1 MKNLSIALNIVLLAA
16 VGFLYYKFFSVKSS
30 NGNSEKVAVTKVKD
44 TSNTALKVA
53 YVDLDSLN
61 EKIVYFKQSR
71 RDIEQQQKTVEAE
84 ITGAYKALEAKQ
96 NSFSKQN
103 QNPTPDD
110 IQNFRAQLMQEQ
122 QNIETKKQ
130 NYTQQLNQKNFEL
143 VELIR
148 KNLKD
153 FLTDY
158 NLQKK
163 YHYILT
169 TTSDFDY
176 MIYKDS
182 TLNITNDVIK
192 GMNEK
197 MKLKKP

>member
-1 MKNLSIALNIVLLAA
+1 MKNFYLAFNIFLLTAL
-16 VGFLYYKFFSVKSS
+16 GYLYYYTFSGSGKK
-30 NGNSEKVAVTKVKD
+30 NNSMETVAPKGKD
-44 TSNTALKVA
+44 SVSKNFKIA

-61 EKIVYFKQSR
+61 EKITYFKKNR
-71 RDIEQQQKTVEAE
+71 KDIEQQQKNIEAE

-96 NSFSKQN
+96 NSFSQKN
-103 QNPTPDD
+103 PNPTPDD
-110 IQNFRAQLMQEQ
+110 IQNFRALLMQEQ

-148 KNLKD
+148 KNLKF
-153 FLTDY
+153 FLNEY
-158 NLQKK
+158 NKQKK
-163 YHYILT
+163 YDYILT

-192 GMNEK
+192 GINEK
-197 MKLKKP
+197 MKASGQ